1 MRSDNLIT
9 SLDLG
14 SESIKA
20 LVALDR
26 EKQSGFE
33 ILAKKQRPSKGIR
46 KGAVEE
52 PEALTERI
60 EAVTQDLKQEIGQEA
75 DQVLIN
81 ISGSHL
87 RCEESKGTIAVSR
100 ADQKI
105 SQKDIDRVIDAAK
118 TFSLPSNQ
126 EILDVFPKEYVVDGE
141 EKVGE
146 PLGMQGV
153 RLEANVLATC
163 TFSPYRENLTK
174 AVLDSGLEIKDIEP
188 SPLASARAILTD
200 RQRER
205 GSAVLDIGAWST
217 DLAVFD
223 EKDLIHLAVFPIGS
237 GHITNDLA
245 IGLKTDIDLAE
256 KIKREYGT
264 CKGSRGRG
272 KKITMDEDESVSFRE
287 NDIVKIVEPRVK
299 EMLEQARNE
308 LESISKEDKLPG
320 GVVLTGGG
328 SVLPGLVDLAKEELS
343 LPVSTAAPEHEDLT
357 EAWSTAWGLT
367 LKGTEIN
374 NGAPAFKSRLGSRL
388 KKIFKVFVP

>member
-1 MRSDNLIT
+1 MKELIT

-14 SESIKA
+14 SKNIKA

-26 EKQSGFE
+26 KEQPGFE
-33 ILAKKQRPSKGIR
+33 ILAKKKRPSKGIR

-52 PEALTERI
+52 PIALTERI
-60 EAVTQDLKQEIGQEA
+60 KAIAQDIEQEMGQSA
-75 DQVLIN
+75 DQVLVN

-87 RCEESKGTIAVSR
+87 FCQESKGTIAVSR
-100 ADQKI
+100 ADQQI

-146 PLGMQGV
+146 PLGMKGV
-153 RLEANVLATC
+153 RLEANILAVC
-163 TFSPYRENLTK
+163 VFSPYRENLTK

-188 SPLASARAILTD
+188 SSLASARAVLSD
-200 RQRER
+200 RQKER
-205 GSAVLDIGAWST
+205 GAAVLDIGAWST
-217 DLAVFD
+217 DLAVFE
-223 EKDLIHLAVFPIGS
+223 EKDLVHLAVFPIGS

-256 KIKREYGT
+256 KIKKEYGT

-272 KKITMDEDESVSFRE
+272 EKIEMEEDESVSFRE
-287 NDIVKIVEPRVK
+287 NDIVKIVKPRAK
-299 EMLEQARNE
+299 EIFEQTHEQLKA
-308 LESISKEDKLPG
+308 ISREDKLPG
-320 GVVLTGGG
+320 GVILTGGG
-328 SVLPGLVDLAKEELS
+328 SKLPGLAELAKDELE
-343 LPVSTAAPEHEDLT
+343 LPVRTAAPEHEDLQDP
-357 EAWSTAWGLT
+357 AWSTVWGLT
-367 LKGTEIN
+367 QRGFEIN
-374 NGAPAFKSRLGSRL
+374 GDGPSFKNRLGSRL

>member
-1 MRSDNLIT
+1 MKELIT

-14 SESIKA
+14 SQNIKA

-26 EKQSGFE
+26 KEQAGFE
-33 ILAKKQRPSKGIR
+33 VLAKKRRPSKGIR

-52 PEALTERI
+52 PGALSERI
-60 EAVTQDLKQEIGQEA
+60 KAIAQDIHQEIGQEA

-87 RCEESKGTIAVSR
+87 CCQESRGTIAVSR

-105 SQKDIDRVIDAAK
+105 SQKDIDRVINAAK

-126 EILDVFPKEYVVDGE
+126 EILDVFPKGYVVDGE

-153 RLEANVLATC
+153 RLEANILAAC
-163 TFSPYRENLTK
+163 AFSPYRENLTK

-188 SPLASARAILTD
+188 SSLASARAVLTD
-200 RQRER
+200 RQKER

-217 DLAVFD
+217 DLAVFE
-223 EKDLIHLAVFPIGS
+223 EKDLVHLAVFPVGS

-256 KIKREYGT
+256 KVKKEYGT

-272 KKITMDEDESVSFRE
+272 KKIELEEDESVTFRE
-287 NDIVKIVEPRVK
+287 NDVVKIIKPRVK
-299 EMLEQARNE
+299 EIFEQTRNQLEA
-308 LESISKEDKLPG
+308 ISREDKLPG
-320 GVVLTGGG
+320 GVILTGGG
-328 SVLPGLVDLAKEELS
+328 STLPGLVELAKDELS
-343 LPVSTAAPEHEDLT
+343 LPVRTAAPEHEDLQDP
-357 EAWSTAWGLT
+357 AWSTAWGLS
-367 LKGTEIN
+367 LRGFEIN
-374 NGAPAFKSRLGSRL
+374 GGGPSFKNKMGSRL
-388 KKIFKVFVP
+388 KRIFKVFVP

>member
-1 MRSDNLIT
+1 MEELIT

-14 SESIKA
+14 SKNIKA
-20 LVALDR
+20 LVALNR
-26 EKQSGFE
+26 KEQPGFE
-33 ILAKKQRPSKGIR
+33 VLAKKKRPSKGIR

-52 PEALTERI
+52 PAELTERVKAI
-60 EAVTQDLKQEIGQEA
+60 RQDIKQELGQPA
-75 DQVLIN
+75 DQVLTN

-87 RCEESKGTIAVSR
+87 GCEESKGTIAVSR

-126 EILDVFPKEYVVDGE
+126 EILDVFPKGYVVDGE

-153 RLEANVLATC
+153 RLEANILAAC
-163 TFSPYRENLTK
+163 AFSPYRENLTK

-188 SPLASARAILTD
+188 SSLASARAVLTD
-200 RQRER
+200 RQKER
-205 GSAVLDIGAWST
+205 GSAILDIGAWST
-217 DLAVFD
+217 DLAVFE
-223 EKDLIHLAVFPIGS
+223 EKDLIHLTVFPIGS

-272 KKITMDEDESVSFRE
+272 EKIEMEEDDSVSFRE
-287 NDIVKIVEPRVK
+287 NDIVKIVKPRV
-299 EMLEQARNE
+299 EEIFEQAHE
-308 LESISKEDKLPG
+308 QLKTISKDDKLPG
-320 GVVLTGGG
+320 GVILTGGG
-328 SVLPGLVDLAKEELS
+328 STLPGIVEMAKDELE
-343 LPVSTAAPEHEDLT
+343 LPVRTAAPEHEDLQDP
-357 EAWSTAWGLT
+357 AWSTAWGLT
-367 LKGTEIN
+367 LKGFEIN
-374 NGAPAFKSRLGSRL
+374 GGGPSFKNRVGSRL

>member
-1 MRSDNLIT
+1 
-9 SLDLG
+9 
-14 SESIKA
+14 
-20 LVALDR
+20 
-26 EKQSGFE
+26 
-33 ILAKKQRPSKGIR
+33 
-46 KGAVEE
+46 
-52 PEALTERI
+52 
-60 EAVTQDLKQEIGQEA
+60 
-75 DQVLIN
+75 
-81 ISGSHL
+81 
-87 RCEESKGTIAVSR
+87 
-100 ADQKI
+100 
-105 SQKDIDRVIDAAK
+105 
-118 TFSLPSNQ
+118 
-126 EILDVFPKEYVVDGE
+126 
-141 EKVGE
+141 
-146 PLGMQGV
+146 MQGV

-374 NGAPAFKSRLGSRL
+374 NGGPAFKSRLGSRL

>member
-1 MRSDNLIT
+1 MRDLIT

-14 SESIKA
+14 SQNIKA
-20 LVALDR
+20 LVALNR
-26 EKQSGFE
+26 KEQPGFE
-33 ILAKKQRPSKGIR
+33 VLTKKQRPSKGIR

-52 PEALTERI
+52 PKALSERI
-60 EAVTQDLKQEIGQEA
+60 KAITQDLEQEIGQKM
-75 DQVLIN
+75 DRVLIN

-87 RCEESKGTIAVSR
+87 RCEESRGTIAVSR

-153 RLEANVLATC
+153 RLEANILAAC
-163 TFSPYRENLTK
+163 AFSPYRENLTN
-174 AVLDSGLEIKDIEP
+174 AVLDSGLEIQDIEP
-188 SPLASARAILTD
+188 SSLASARAVLTD
-200 RQRER
+200 RQKER

-217 DLAVFD
+217 DLAVFE

-256 KIKREYGT
+256 KIKREYGS

-287 NDIVKIVEPRVK
+287 NDVVKIVKPRVK
-299 EMLEQARNE
+299 EIFEQTRNQLEA
-308 LESISKEDKLPG
+308 ISKQDKLPG
-320 GVVLTGGG
+320 GIVLTGGG
-328 SVLPGLVDLAKEELS
+328 AVLPGIVDLAKDELS
-343 LPVSTAAPEHEDLT
+343 LPVRTAAPEHEELEDP
-357 EAWSTAWGLT
+357 AWSTVWGLT
-367 LKGTEIN
+367 LRGSEISDGGPKFGN
-374 NGAPAFKSRLGSRL
+374 KLGARL